1 MAIKLGATGITFH
14 DNSVQTT
21 AGGPVVDQYAI
32 GSYVLGRPQ
41 NSTSYNNSTIAGSSL
56 YATNNA
62 YANNVAF
69 ESPYTGWLPYSVSY
83 GGGARETYAQQSLV
97 NTGSWRCVSLAGGSN
112 NSGTY
117 TSYGNVG
124 LWVRYA

>member
-21 AGGPVVDQYAI
+21 AGGPVTTQYAI

-41 NSTSYNNSTIAGSSL
+41 NTTNYNNDTIAGSSL
-56 YATNNA
+56 YATFNSVAGDPESGLGAAWAGYLARQNNSGNYNGTHIA
-62 YANNVAF
+62 
-69 ESPYTGWLPYSVSY
+69 S
-83 GGGARETYAQQSLV
+83 SLV
-97 NTGSWRCVSLAGGSN
+97 NTGSWRCVSLAGGPGSP
-112 NSGTY
+112 SGNGATP
-117 TSYGNVG
+117 G